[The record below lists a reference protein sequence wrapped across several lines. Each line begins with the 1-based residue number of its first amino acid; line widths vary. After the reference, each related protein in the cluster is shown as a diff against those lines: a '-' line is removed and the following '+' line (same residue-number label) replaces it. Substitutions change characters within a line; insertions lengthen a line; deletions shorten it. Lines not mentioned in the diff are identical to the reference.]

1 MSLDV
6 YIISD
11 SPVKKDHGSGIFVRE
26 NGRTIEVS
34 EEYWYQSHPGHEA
47 VKIRHEQSEYET
59 NEVYSSNIT
68 HNLTAM
74 ADAAG
79 IYRALW
85 KPFTL
90 KLPKEVLASLG
101 DLSYDQR
108 YDLEEKTE
116 VLAFDL
122 IEPLREGL
130 HKLKMDPEDY
140 KMLNPE
146 NGWGNYEG
154 LVEFVE
160 NYLNACYKY
169 PTSKIVVS
177 R

>member
-6 YIISD
+6 YLISD
-11 SPVKKDHGSGIFVRE
+11 HPIVKKSGSGIFIRE
-26 NGRTIEVS
+26 NGRTVEVT
-34 EEYWYQSHPGHEA
+34 EDYWYQSHPGEGA
-47 VKIRHEQSEYET
+47 FKIRHEESEYET

-68 HNLTAM
+68 HNLTPM

-101 DLSYDQR
+101 DLPYDQR
-108 YDLEEKTE
+108 YEIEESTE
-116 VLAFDL
+116 VFAKDL

-130 HKLKMDPEDY
+130 HKLKLDPDNY
-140 KMLNPE
+140 KMLNPD
-146 NGWGNYEG
+146 NGWGTYEG
-154 LVEFVE
+154 LVQFVE

-169 PTSKIVVS
+169 PNSKVKVS